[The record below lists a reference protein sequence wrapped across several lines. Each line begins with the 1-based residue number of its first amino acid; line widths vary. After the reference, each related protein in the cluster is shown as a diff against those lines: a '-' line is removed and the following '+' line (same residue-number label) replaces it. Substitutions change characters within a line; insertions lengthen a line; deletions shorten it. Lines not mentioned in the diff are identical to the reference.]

1 MIVYGRAPMMFTN
14 YCPLKVHGQCGICK
28 KNTYIL
34 KEEYGEFPIIS
45 HEDCT
50 TTILNGKILNLINDL
65 DKLDGINIFRLSFT
79 LEDYETTKNIIASFK
94 NKLNGIEPD
103 FTCDKETD
111 TRGHF
116 NKEIL

>member
-14 YCPLKVHGQCGICK
+14 YCPLKVYGQCGKCK
-28 KNTYIL
+28 KNSYVL

-50 TTILNGKILNLINDL
+50 TTILNGKILNLINDI
-65 DKLDGINIFRLSFT
+65 DKLNHINTLRINLT
-79 LEDYETTKNIIASFK
+79 LESYDESLKIIEAFK
-94 NKLNGIEPD
+94 NKLNGIDTD
-103 FTCDKETD
+103 FKFNNETD